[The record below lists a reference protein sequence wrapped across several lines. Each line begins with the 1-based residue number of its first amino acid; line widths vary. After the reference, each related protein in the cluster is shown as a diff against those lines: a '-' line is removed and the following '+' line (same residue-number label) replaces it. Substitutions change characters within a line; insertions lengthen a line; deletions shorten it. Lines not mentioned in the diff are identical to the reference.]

1 MIDPSC
7 SHVCV
12 CVDTNSVP
20 WDGNLRVC
28 TVEAWMLMLPLGLLL
43 GLDDGFCFAVAGGPV
58 CLILCCTFL
67 RQGVSGLVAQHI
79 TVGMNPL
86 KCDSV
91 TSAEGGKRGRQI
103 VQFRT
108 SV

>member
-1 MIDPSC
+1 MTCPEPGYGYLLTAGQQVI
-7 SHVCV
+7 
-12 CVDTNSVP
+12 
-20 WDGNLRVC
+20 WVC
-28 TVEAWMLMLPLGLLL
+28 TVEAWMLMLPLSLLL
-43 GLDDGFCFAVAGGPV
+43 GLDDGFCFGVGGGPV

-67 RQGVSGLVAQHI
+67 SQGVSGLIAQHT
-79 TVGMNPL
+79 TVGRNPL
-86 KCDSV
+86 QCGSV